1 MGDLFRDGRQ
11 AICPK
16 DLSQRR
22 SLLPLQSGSIA
33 TAVFWITRFGKLLP
47 EKFEVLF
54 VNEFFHEPAP
64 LSPRRPQ
71 WPWALG
77 CLPHNCKAVRLKSK
91 NYGDGQLRAFLWRNP
106 VHSPIRVIVLRIA
119 DKCRSNG
126 SLNHIFR
133 IIPHRALHGR
143 DLSSAQFI
151 VHRHYRSAAEKFPLT
166 THRPTCPSVCFLGP
180 PNYDKRF

>member
-77 CLPHNCKAVRLKSK
+77 CLP
-91 NYGDGQLRAFLWRNP
+91 LWRNP

-151 VHRHYRSAAEKFPLT
+151 VQEHYRSAAHKLRLSVHRLT
-166 THRPTCPSVCFLGP
+166 RPSVCFGSPAKL
-180 PNYDKRF
+180 R